1 MTVRTIEA
9 QPAEKKK
16 LRVAAYCRVS
26 TDNDDQRE
34 SLETQKAHYEAW
46 IRLHSDWEYAG
57 VFYDFGI
64 TGTKADVRDGLQ
76 ALMFEC
82 RFGRIDYVLTKSVS
96 RFSRNTT
103 DCLTLVRELL
113 SYKVPIYFEKE
124 NLDTESM
131 ETELV
136 LAILSSLA
144 QEESE
149 SISKNVKWGNQ
160 KRIKSGKYRAGTA
173 PYGYELDNDGRYVII
188 PEEAEIVRFIFESV
202 VSGMGT
208 HKICK
213 ELNRQCVPTRK
224 GGKWSTTTVMG
235 ILNNEKY
242 VGDVRYNKTY
252 TDDSFRRHRNKGGV
266 ESPEVKDHHEAIIS
280 RELYATAHNVLE
292 QRLRERGIR
301 REDEKYQRRYAF
313 SSKIICGVCGSTFK
327 RQVISSGI
335 SWCCKTHL
343 TDKEHCS
350 MKFIHEEAFQ
360 SAFTTMLNKLIFTRK
375 ILLRPYYNALRVA
388 GSDENL
394 QRIMSLKASIQTNN
408 DRKCELKKLR
418 VKSIIDAVMY
428 NQELNRME
436 KQNEESRREI
446 QSLGNIESGLIL
458 RETEKLLHFIEAAEM
473 LDTYSEEMF
482 TSFVDS
488 IIVYSRNSVG
498 FKLKCGLTLKE
509 ALCTDTK
516 S

>member
-1 MTVRTIEA
+1 MNIRKIEA
-9 QPAEKKK
+9 QPTEKKK

-26 TDNDDQRE
+26 TEQDEQKE
-34 SLETQKAHYEAW
+34 SLETQKTHYESW
-46 IRLHSDWEYAG
+46 IKLHSDWEFAG
-57 VFYDFGI
+57 IFYDFGI
-64 TGTKADVRDGLQ
+64 TGTKAEVRDGLQ
-76 ALMFEC
+76 ALLYEC
-82 RFGRIDYVLTKSVS
+82 RIGRIDYVLTKSVS

-103 DCLTLVRELL
+103 DCLALVRELL
-113 SYKVPIYFEKE
+113 SYNVPIYFEKE
-124 NLDTESM
+124 NLDTGSM

-144 QEESE
+144 QEESA

-160 KRIKSGKYRAGTA
+160 KRIKSGRYRAGCA
-173 PYGYELDNDGRYVII
+173 PYGYELDSDGNYVII

-202 VSGMGT
+202 VSGTGT

-213 ELNRQCVPTRK
+213 ELDRRCVPTRR
-224 GGKWSTTTVMG
+224 GGKWSTTTIMG

-252 TDDSFRRHRNKGGV
+252 TDDSFRRHRNKGDV
-266 ESPEVKDHHEAIIS
+266 ASPEVKDHHEAIIS
-280 RELYATAHNVLE
+280 REIYATAHDVLE
-292 QRLRERGIR
+292 QRLRERSIR

-313 SSKIICGVCGSTFK
+313 SSRIICGECGSTFK

-343 TDKEHCS
+343 TDKESCS

-360 SAFTTMLNKLIFTRK
+360 SAFVTMLNKLIFTRK
-375 ILLRPYYNALRVA
+375 ILLRPYYNAMRVV

-394 QRIMSLKASIQTNN
+394 QRIMSLKESIQKNN
-408 DRKCELKKLR
+408 DRKYELKKLR

-428 NQELNRME
+428 NQELNRIE
-436 KQNEESRREI
+436 KQNEEARREI
-446 QSLGNIESGLIL
+446 QSLGNIESGLML
-458 RETEKLLHFIEAAEM
+458 RETEKLLHFIESTEM
-473 LDTYSEEMF
+473 LDAYDEELF

-488 IIVYSRNSVG
+488 IIVYSRDSVG
-498 FKLKCGLTLKE
+498 FKQKCGLTLRE
-509 ALCTDTK
+509 ALCTDTR

>member
-9 QPAEKKK
+9 QPVEKKN

-34 SLETQKAHYEAW
+34 SLETQKAHYEVW
-46 IRLHSDWEYAG
+46 IRLHSEWEHAG
-57 VFYDFGI
+57 IFYDFGI

-76 ALMFEC
+76 ALMYEC
-82 RFGRIDYVLTKSVS
+82 RIGRIDYVLTKSVS

-103 DCLTLVRELL
+103 DCLELVRELL
-113 SYKVPIYFEKE
+113 SYNVPIYFEKE
-124 NLDTESM
+124 KLDTGSM

-160 KRIKSGKYRAGTA
+160 KRIKNGRYRAGTA
-173 PYGYELDNDGRYVII
+173 PYGYTFDSYGNYAII
-188 PEEAEIVRFIFESV
+188 PEEADIVRFIFESV
-202 VSGMGT
+202 VSGMGV
-208 HKICK
+208 HKIGK
-213 ELNRQCVPTRK
+213 ELDSRGVQTRK
-224 GGKWSTTTVMG
+224 GGKWSTTTIMG

-252 TDDSFRRHRNKGGV
+252 TDDNFRRHRNKGDV
-266 ESPEVKDHHEAIIS
+266 DSPEIKDHHEAIIS
-280 RELYATAHNVLE
+280 RELYATAHDVLE

-301 REDEKYQRRYAF
+301 RDDEKYQRRFAF
-313 SSKIICGVCGSTFK
+313 SSRIICGECGTTFK

-335 SWCCKTHL
+335 SWCCKKHIA
-343 TDKEHCS
+343 DKDSCS

-388 GSDENL
+388 GSDKNL
-394 QRIMSLKASIQTNN
+394 QRIMSLKESIQKNS

-418 VKSIIDAVMY
+418 VKGIIDAVMY
-428 NQELNRME
+428 TQELNRIE

-446 QSLGNIESGLIL
+446 QNLGNIESGLML
-458 RETEKLLHFIEAAEM
+458 RETEKLLHFIDTAETQ
-473 LDTYSEEMF
+473 DTYNEELF
-482 TSFVDS
+482 ISFVDS
-488 IIVYSRNSVG
+488 ITVYSGYSVG

-509 ALCTDTK
+509 ALCTDTR

>member
-1 MTVRTIEA
+1 MTVKTIEA
-9 QPAEKKK
+9 QPDEKNK

-46 IRLHSDWEYAG
+46 IRLHSEWECAG

-76 ALMFEC
+76 ALLYEC
-82 RFGRIDYVLTKSVS
+82 RIGRIDYVLTKSVS

-103 DCLTLVRELL
+103 DCLELVRELL

-124 NLDTESM
+124 NLDTGSM

-149 SISKNVKWGNQ
+149 SISKNVKWGIV
-160 KRIKSGKYRAGTA
+160 KRIKSGRYRAGTA
-173 PYGYELDNDGRYVII
+173 PYGYVLDSDGKYVTI
-188 PEEAEIVRFIFESV
+188 PEEANIVRFIFESV
-202 VSGMGT
+202 VSGMGV
-208 HKICK
+208 HKIGK
-213 ELNRQCVPTRK
+213 ELDRRCVPTRK
-224 GGKWSTTTVMG
+224 GGKWSTTTITD

-252 TDDSFRRHRNKGGV
+252 TDDSFRRHKNKGDMD
-266 ESPEVKDHHEAIIS
+266 SPEVKDHHEAIIS
-280 RELYATAHNVLE
+280 RELYATAHDVLE
-292 QRLRERGIR
+292 QRLKERGIR
-301 REDEKYQRRYAF
+301 RDDEKYQRRFAF
-313 SSKIICGVCGSTFK
+313 SSRIICGECGSTFK

-335 SWCCKTHL
+335 NWCCKKHIA
-343 TDKEHCS
+343 DKDSCS
-350 MKFIHEEAFQ
+350 MKFIHEDAFQ

-394 QRIMSLKASIQTNN
+394 QRIMSLKESIQKNS

-418 VKSIIDAVMY
+418 VKGIIDAVMY
-428 NQELNRME
+428 TQELNRIE
-436 KQNEESRREI
+436 KQNEEARREI
-446 QSLGNIESGLIL
+446 QNLGNIESGLML
-458 RETEKLLHFIEAAEM
+458 RESEKLLRFIDTAEAQDA
-473 LDTYSEEMF
+473 YNEELF
-482 TSFVDS
+482 ISFVDS
-488 IIVYSRNSVG
+488 IIVYNRDSIG
-498 FKLKCGLTLKE
+498 FRLKCGLTLKE
-509 ALCTDTK
+509 EVCTGTG
-516 S
+516 

>member
-76 ALMFEC
+76 ALLYEC
-82 RFGRIDYVLTKSVS
+82 RIGRIDYVLTKSVS

-103 DCLTLVRELL
+103 DCLALVRELL
-113 SYKVPIYFEKE
+113 SYKVSIYFEKE
-124 NLDTESM
+124 NLDTGSM

-160 KRIKSGKYRAGTA
+160 KRIKSGKFRAGTA
-173 PYGYELDNDGRYVII
+173 PYGYELDSDGRYVII
-188 PEEAEIVRFIFESV
+188 PTEAEIVQFIFESV
-202 VSGMGT
+202 VSGTGT

-213 ELNRQCVPTRK
+213 ELDSRGVKTRR
-224 GGKWSTTTVMG
+224 GGKWSTTTIMG

-242 VGDVRYNKTY
+242 VGDVRYCKTY
-252 TDDSFRRHRNKGGV
+252 TDHSFRRHKNNSAV
-266 ESPEVKDHHEAIIS
+266 NSPEVKDHHEAIIS
-280 RELYATAHNVLE
+280 RELYATAHDILE

-301 REDEKYQRRYAF
+301 RKDEKYQRRYAF
-313 SSKIICGVCGSTFK
+313 SSKIICGECGTTFK

-335 SWCCKTHL
+335 SWCCKKHIA
-343 TDKEHCS
+343 DKDSCS

-394 QRIMSLKASIQTNN
+394 QRIMRLKASIQKNN

-446 QSLGNIESGLIL
+446 QSLGNIESGLML

-473 LDTYSEEMF
+473 LDAYNEELF

-488 IIVYSRNSVG
+488 IIVYNRNSVG

>member
-1 MTVRTIEA
+1 MTVKTIEA

-46 IRLHSDWEYAG
+46 IRLHSEWECAG
-57 VFYDFGI
+57 IFYDFGI
-64 TGTKADVRDGLQ
+64 TGTKTNVRDGLQ
-76 ALMFEC
+76 ALMYEC
-82 RFGRIDYVLTKSVS
+82 RIGRIDYVLTKSVS

-103 DCLTLVRELL
+103 DCLELVRELL
-113 SYKVPIYFEKE
+113 SYNVPIYFEKE
-124 NLDTESM
+124 KLDTGSM

-144 QEESE
+144 QEESA

-160 KRIKSGKYRAGTA
+160 KRIKNGRYRAGTA
-173 PYGYELDNDGRYVII
+173 PYGYTFDSDGNYAII
-188 PEEAEIVRFIFESV
+188 SEEADIVRFIFESV
-202 VSGMGT
+202 VSGMGV
-208 HKICK
+208 HKIGK
-213 ELNRQCVPTRK
+213 ELDSRGVQTRR
-224 GGKWSTTTVMG
+224 GGKWSTTTIMG

-252 TDDSFRRHRNKGGV
+252 TDDNFRRHRNKGDV
-266 ESPEVKDHHEAIIS
+266 DSPEVKDHHEAIIS
-280 RELYATAHNVLE
+280 RDLYATAHEVLE

-301 REDEKYQRRYAF
+301 HDDEKYQRRFAF
-313 SSKIICGVCGSTFK
+313 SSKIICGECGTTFK

-335 SWCCKTHL
+335 SWCCKKHIA
-343 TDKEHCS
+343 DKDSCS

-375 ILLRPYYNALRVA
+375 ILLRPYCNALRVA

-394 QRIMSLKASIQTNN
+394 QRIMSMKESIQKNS

-418 VKSIIDAVMY
+418 VKGSLM
-428 NQELNRME
+428 
-436 KQNEESRREI
+436 
-446 QSLGNIESGLIL
+446 QSCI
-458 RETEKLLHFIEAAEM
+458 R
-473 LDTYSEEMF
+473 
-482 TSFVDS
+482 
-488 IIVYSRNSVG
+488 
-498 FKLKCGLTLKE
+498 
-509 ALCTDTK
+509 K